1 MSEPAPKPA
10 SGVAPEALAKSRF
23 LAEALPFM
31 RRYAGCTVV
40 VKYGGHAMGDAAV
53 IAEFARDIVLL
64 KQVGI
69 NPIVVH
75 GGGPQIAQ
83 MLDRLA
89 IKSSFVDGLRVT
101 DDKAI
106 EVVEMVLA
114 GTINKQLAAA
124 INRAGGTAIGISGR
138 DGKLIRAK
146 RALRT
151 RRDPATGRE
160 EQVDLGFVGEP
171 EEVNASLLKTLS
183 GADIIPVIAP
193 VGFGA
198 DGETYNINADTAA
211 GAVAGAMSATRLL
224 MMTDVVGVLDKGK
237 SLLQHLTP
245 QEVRAL
251 IADGTISG
259 GMIPKV
265 ETCLY
270 AVAKG
275 VEGAVILDGRLS
287 HAILL
292 ELFTDGGVGTLIG
305 RSGSPAA

>member
-1 MSEPAPKPA
+1 MPDNAPKP
-10 SGVAPEALAKSRF
+10 STGVAPEAIAKSRV

-31 RRYAGCTVV
+31 RRYAGRTVV

-53 IAEFARDIVLL
+53 AAEFARDVVLL
-64 KQVGI
+64 RQVGI

-75 GGGPQIAQ
+75 GDGPQIAQ

-101 DDKAI
+101 DAKAV

-114 GTINKQLAAA
+114 GSINKQLAAA
-124 INRAGGTAIGISGR
+124 ITRAGGLAIGLSGR
-138 DGKLIRAK
+138 DGHLIRARK
-146 RALRT
+146 AMRV
-151 RRDPATGRE
+151 RRDPATGKE
-160 EQVDLGFVGEP
+160 EHVDLGFVGEP
-171 EEVNASLLKTLS
+171 DMINAHLLETLAKS
-183 GADIIPVIAP
+183 GIIPVIAP

-211 GAVAGAMSATRLL
+211 GAIAGAMRATRLL
-224 MMTDVVGVLDKGK
+224 MMTDVSGVLDGEKK
-237 SLLQHLTP
+237 LLQHLSP
-245 QEVRAL
+245 QRVQEM

-265 ETCLY
+265 ETCLS
-270 AVAKG
+270 AVAQG

-292 ELFTDGGVGTLIG
+292 ELFTDGGIGTLIG
-305 RSGSPAA
+305 RAPG